1 MTTEYAKHMM
11 EKHLASVALAKLRYG
26 KIHKVSDMKPTVE
39 LISVKREKDEI
50 TLNVKNDIREIT
62 VIANREG
69 GIYGT
74 FNSYV
79 GDNSFDENAYQWFH
93 KNFDMLD
100 INDFANNV
108 IKQANAIII
117 IAKTSAKKN

>member
-11 EKHLASVALAKLRYG
+11 EKHLASVTLAKLRYG
-26 KIHKVSDMKPTVE
+26 VVHKVSGMNPNVE

-50 TLNVKNDIREIT
+50 TLQVKNDIQEIT

-79 GDNSFDENAYQWFH
+79 GNTSFDDNAAQWFH
-93 KNFDMLD
+93 KNFNTLNVD
-100 INDFANNV
+100 DFANNV
-108 IKQANAIII
+108 IDQANKIII
-117 IAKTSAKKN
+117 MAKTASKKN